1 MNTTMDGTRARAFRP
16 EQADRL
22 GTGTVTPGWD
32 LATERRID
40 DGETLANGLGWF
52 SIGLGLAEVLAPQK
66 LAGALGMEDRSE
78 LIRLYGLRE
87 IATGVGILAKRT
99 PTGWVWARVA
109 GDLLDLA
116 TLATALT
123 PRNPKR
129 TAVIGAAAAVAGVA
143 LLDVLAGKQLGQPRR
158 KPARQRD

>member
-1 MNTTMDGTRARAFRP
+1 MNTTMDATRTRAFHP
-16 EQADRL
+16 EQAERL
-22 GTGTVTPGWD
+22 GTGTTTPGWD

-66 LAGALGMEDRSE
+66 LAGALGMEDRTE

-123 PRNPKR
+123 PRNPRR

-158 KPARQRD
+158 QPARQRD